1 MIKHYHHNACA
12 SHADF
17 EPHLNNASQTEI
29 EPQKTYAS
37 QLDHEAQEKSANHE
51 TQIRVTVHNFEPRS
65 Y

>member
-29 EPQKTYAS
+29 KPQKTCAS
-37 QLDHEAQEKSANHE
+37 HEYDETQLDNANHE
-51 TQIRVTVHNFEPRS
+51 TQIHVSVHDLKPRS